1 MARDMRVDDG
11 DAETGLARLADEARD
26 YVRHAKSENT
36 RRAYLSDWE
45 DFRGWCQDYS
55 ASPCPAEPQTVA
67 LYVTDRARTRKPSTL
82 GRRLTAISQYHNAAG
97 QLSPTASIEVRSV
110 MSGIR
115 RRKGMAR
122 IRKKPLL
129 AADLAK
135 AVLTLP
141 DTILGIRNRALLLV
155 GFAGALRRSELV
167 ALSWE
172 QIERAGWQSVEE
184 INPQVR
190 GGVKITVAK
199 SKTDQ
204 AGEGR
209 AVGIPFGENPLS
221 CPVRALEAWREASEL
236 SAGPVFRV
244 VGRAGKVMDEALSDR
259 AVARLVKQVAK
270 ATGLNPQEFS
280 GHSLRSGLA
289 TSAAAAGASER
300 SIMEQT
306 GHRDLKTART
316 YIRDGS
322 LFRENAAGKT
332 GI

>member
-1 MARDMRVDDG
+1 MPGHDG
-11 DAETGLARLADEARD
+11 ETGTELARLADEARS

-45 DFRGWCQDYS
+45 DFQEWCQDHS
-55 ASPCPAEPQTVA
+55 VSPCPAAPQTVA

-82 GRRLTAISQYHNAAG
+82 GRRLAAISQYHAAAG

-110 MSGIR
+110 ISGIR
-115 RRKGMAR
+115 RKKGMAR
-122 IRKKPLL
+122 ARKKPLL
-129 AADLAK
+129 AADLTR

-141 DTILGIRNRALLLV
+141 DTLLGLRNRALLLI

-167 ALSWE
+167 ALCWE
-172 QIERAGWQSVEE
+172 QIEKAGWQSVEE

-190 GGVKITVAK
+190 GGLKITIAR

-204 AGEGR
+204 MGEGR
-209 AVGIPFGENPLS
+209 TIGIPFGENPAT
-221 CPVRALEAWREASEL
+221 CPVRALEAWREASGL
-236 SAGPVFRV
+236 SGGLVFRV
-244 VGRAGKVMDEALSDR
+244 VGRAAKVMDETLSDR

-270 ATGLNPQEFS
+270 AAGLNPQDFS

-322 LFRENAAGKT
+322 LFRDNAAGKI
-332 GI
+332 GM